1 MLGNTE
7 INNLRITKL
16 RTYLMSVISELIEQY
31 GEMNINFLSK
41 EPNNYS
47 LDKIPVNPTQEQ
59 WIIGNFLNRDV
70 YSFRSRVNYSADT
83 MTNIENVGFFETF
96 EKAWHFGGKGSS
108 INRGYENANDISV
121 RIPMEFVTD
130 TELFTIGDIIS
141 IGTTPPITKQSDL
154 DEFYNVTSITINE
167 YGNNPHVHL
176 GGK

>member
-83 MTNIENVGFFETF
+83 MTNIENIGFFETF
-96 EKAWHFGGKGSS
+96 EKLIKQKNDNNILPDIDGIESIRCLNCGSL
-108 INRGYENANDISV
+108 NNANTNTAEFDIQ
-121 RIPMEFVTD
+121 IQ
-130 TELFTIGDIIS
+130 I
-141 IGTTPPITKQSDL
+141 
-154 DEFYNVTSITINE
+154 E
-167 YGNNPHVHL
+167 YREV
-176 GGK
+176 